1 MTDVRG
7 LVDPAGYGTLA
18 RALAECASTA
28 ATARIRVTGR
38 PGGVFHLREGRVI
51 GVDSPGAP
59 GLEALLLRSGRVGET
74 EWAAA
79 LAGRDTDRGADLG
92 PNPGPEAGLVARGHM
107 GAAELRVLSMM
118 ARHDAAFAV
127 TAGELTEC
135 TTDLGTDGTLPLG
148 AASDGST
155 DAPGDHRADTPHNRL
170 SDARHDLLTAARC
183 GDEPARLLRE
193 TRRRL
198 AALAAFPHPVRPD
211 RDRMVPATDQLPPP
225 SLPAVRRE
233 ILSLCDGRRTP
244 RDIAFAT
251 GRALYSVTVET
262 ARMLAERLLVRA
274 SRDAPPPWP
283 RERAPLPALSRRG
296 PGDPGGPASP
306 ASPAGQAPPAPGA
319 ERDRLPRRAP
329 GASGFTGAPT
339 ERPPRTP
346 AHRRQGS
353 PANGP

>member
-79 LAGRDTDRGADLG
+79 LAGRATDPGADLGADLG

-127 TAGELTEC
+127 TAGELTDC
-135 TTDLGTDGTLPLG
+135 TTDLGAPDALPLD
-148 AASDGST
+148 AAYDT
-155 DAPGDHRADTPHNRL
+155 PADAHRDRPADAPHDRFTDT
-170 SDARHDLLTAARC
+170 RHGFFTDARC

-211 RDRMVPATDQLPPP
+211 RDRVVPATDHLPPP

-251 GRALYSVTVET
+251 GRALYAVTVET

-274 SRDAPPPWP
+274 SRDAPPAWP
-283 RERAPLPALSRRG
+283 RERAPLPALARRG
-296 PGDPGGPASP
+296 PGRPASP
-306 ASPAGQAPPAPGA
+306 AEQAPPAPGA
-319 ERDRLPRRAP
+319 ERDRLPRRDP

-339 ERPPRTP
+339 ERPPRTS